1 LFGAKKITLN
11 DDLTYSL
18 RARQLLK
25 LSKTHCRDIE
35 KEDRCNDD
43 YDDDDDDDD
52 YYGDTEQA
60 CLCVHIHIQSSYN
73 MHHPM
78 EQFNSSTA

>member
-18 RARQLLK
+18 QARQLLNF
-25 LSKTHCRDIE
+25 SKTYCREIE

-43 YDDDDDDDD
+43 YDDDDDYDDI
-52 YYGDTEQA
+52 EQA
-60 CLCVHIHIQSSYN
+60 CLCVHIHIQS
-73 MHHPM
+73 
-78 EQFNSSTA
+78 